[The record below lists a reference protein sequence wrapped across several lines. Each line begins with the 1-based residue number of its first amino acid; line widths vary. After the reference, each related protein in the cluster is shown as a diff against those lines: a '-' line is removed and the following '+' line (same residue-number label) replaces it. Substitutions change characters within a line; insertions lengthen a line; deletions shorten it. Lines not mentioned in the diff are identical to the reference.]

1 MECQARSRQVV
12 RVTSAGNVGY
22 LYFADGQIFHAQTQR
37 AFGEPAA
44 LDILQ
49 WSDGSFEPC
58 ERPWPPAPSIR
69 GSYEAL
75 LLQVAQLRDER
86 RASNLVTFP
95 GRGEPPAPD
104 EVVDVDVI
112 AEEDQPD
119 DRSGAMS
126 IATATEFT
134 GDFPV
139 ALRLSG
145 SGAVVK
151 NKGASEELADAV
163 AYATRLV
170 ELVGDLLG
178 AGRFV
183 AMECSFKE
191 GQGRCILFTESNGDT
206 LALRPAPTANLAP
219 LREKLGL

>member
-12 RVTSAGNVGY
+12 RVASAGNVGY
-22 LYFADGQIFHAQTQR
+22 LYFADGQIFHAQTQH
-37 AFGEPAA
+37 AIGEPAA

-69 GSYEAL
+69 ASHEAL

-86 RASNLVTFP
+86 RGSNLVTFP
-95 GRGEPPAPD
+95 GRD
-104 EVVDVDVI
+104 EGKDL
-112 AEEDQPD
+112 EDE
-119 DRSGAMS
+119 RSRAMTV
-126 IATATEFT
+126 TATTDLT
-134 GDFPV
+134 GEFPV

-145 SGAVVK
+145 NGAVVK
-151 NKGASEELADAV
+151 NKGASEDMAGAV
-163 AYATRLV
+163 AYAARLV
-170 ELVGDLLG
+170 ELVGELLG

-183 AMECSFKE
+183 AMECAFKE
-191 GQGRCILFTESNGDT
+191 GQGRCILYTESNGDT
-206 LALRPAPTANLAP
+206 LALRPSTSANLAP